1 MTLPAALPPLPPRWP
16 FAARTPGGALVERAG
31 ELPGLGGG
39 WSLRLVG
46 ALPLEGAEG
55 TLAFGRGGIRR
66 VGAVVIR
73 PYRRGGLVRHLNER
87 IYPSPRRFEQE
98 FGVHRAL
105 WAAGFPTVEPLGFA
119 WRRRLWGV
127 EGAYLTRHA
136 EAQPWP
142 ACWERTA
149 EVVPQ
154 LAVLLRAL
162 ADWGLHAPDLNA
174 TNVLLAPDG
183 RVLALDWDR
192 ARWTGGADL
201 LARYRERLERSLR
214 KLKAPLAVSAA
225 LEASLSA

>member
-1 MTLPAALPPLPPRWP
+1 MTLPASAPLLPPRWP
-16 FAARTPGGALVERAG
+16 FAARIPGDALVERTG
-31 ELPGLGGG
+31 GLPGLGGG
-39 WSLRLVG
+39 WSLRLAG
-46 ALPLEGAEG
+46 ALSLEGAEG

-73 PYRRGGLVRHLNER
+73 PYRRGGLVRHINER
-87 IYPSPRRFEQE
+87 IYTTPERFSAE
-98 FGVHRAL
+98 FMVHQAL

-127 EGAYLTRHA
+127 EGAYLTRYV

-149 EVVPQ
+149 EMVPQ

-192 ARWTGGADL
+192 ACWTGGTDL

-214 KLKAPLAVSAA
+214 KLKAPPAVSAA
-225 LEASLSA
+225 LGASLSA